1 MKESGFNWAYEFDN
15 YIRKNIENKNHEN
28 IINYSSLG
36 ESAKLAVPTPDHFYP
51 LFYTLGATDTE
62 DKISVYN
69 NSCTM
74 GSLSMTSYLF
84 E

>member
-1 MKESGFNWAYEFDN
+1 MAFN
-15 YIRKNIENKNHEN
+15 YIN
-28 IINYSSLG
+28 LG
-36 ESAKLAVPTPDHFYP
+36 ESAKLAVPIPDHFNPILYI
-51 LFYTLGATDTE
+51 LGASDDE